1 MSNITAQM
9 VKELRD
15 RTGAGMMECKK
26 ALTASTGDMDKAAEA
41 MRKAGQAK
49 ADKKSTRIAAE
60 GVISLSMGKE
70 KNFAHMIE
78 VNSETDFVAK
88 DENFLSFV
96 KTISDASLDNYKGN
110 LEEFNNSQHSS
121 GKTIEEIRLELVG
134 KVGEN
139 VKIRRIQTLE
149 SNGKYI
155 GHYMHGSKIGVAI
168 ILEKDNKELAKDICM
183 HIAAMKPAALNTDD
197 ISQKDLEKEREIYMA
212 QAKESGK
219 PQNIIEKM
227 VEGKLR
233 KYISEVTLTEQTFV
247 KDNEITINDLL
258 KKHDNNILSFSRLE
272 VGEGIEKKNENFADE
287 VMAQIKK

>member
-60 GVISLSMGKE
+60 GVISLSMGKDN
-70 KNFAHMIE
+70 KFAHMIE
-78 VNSETDFVAK
+78 INSETDFVAK

-96 KTISDASLDNYKGN
+96 KTISDASLENYKGN
-110 LEEFNNSQHSS
+110 LEEFNNSLHSS

-149 SNGKYI
+149 SDGKYI
-155 GHYMHGSKIGVAI
+155 GHYTHGSKIGVAI

-197 ISQKDLEKEREIYMA
+197 ISLKDLEKEREIYMA

-219 PQNIIEKM
+219 PENIIEKM
-227 VEGKLR
+227 VEGKIR
-233 KYISEVTLTEQTFV
+233 KYIS
-247 KDNEITINDLL
+247 
-258 KKHDNNILSFSRLE
+258 
-272 VGEGIEKKNENFADE
+272 
-287 VMAQIKK
+287 